1 MTLKLERS
9 EMGSH
14 QCEGPGL
21 RSALSDLY
29 LETLLQNRATAQ
41 ALTSAP
47 GAMTEEFYINGSA
60 AHGGPEEKKKV
71 RLVQFER
78 AMEEPMGITLKL
90 NPQQKCIVA
99 RILHGGLIHRQG
111 SLHVGDEIL
120 EINGKGV
127 QNQSVDHL
135 QSVLKESKGTVTVK
149 VSPAQSSRKPPLQM
163 FVRALF
169 DYDPLSDPLIPCRE
183 AGLRFRTGDVL
194 QIINKDDSNWWQGK
208 TQGAETAGLIPSP
221 ELQEWRV
228 ASSNTS
234 NQIPQSCSPFGKK
247 KKCKDKYLAKHS
259 SIFDQL
265 DVVSYEEVV
274 SLPAFTRKTLVLIG
288 VNGVGRSHI
297 KNTLLTKYPERFSYP
312 APHTSRP
319 PKRGEE
325 DGASYHF
332 VSAENMSQGIS
343 ENQFL
348 EYGSFSGFMFGTKIQ
363 TVKDIHKEG
372 KVAVLDIEPQ
382 TLKMVRTAELAPF
395 IVFISP
401 TVTDQSDA
409 LQKLRADSEILR
421 NRYAQYFDLILV
433 NNDVEHTVQDLLGAF
448 DKACASSQW
457 VPVTWVY

>member
-1 MTLKLERS
+1 MSLKIERPDIS
-9 EMGSH
+9 DGM
-14 QCEGPGL
+14 

-29 LETLLQNRATAQ
+29 LESLLQSRAASQ
-41 ALTSAP
+41 GFSSP
-47 GAMTEEFYINGSA
+47 SNVFSEEFYTNGSA
-60 AHGGPEEKKKV
+60 APGCPEEKKRV

-78 AMEEPMGITLKL
+78 ETEEPMGITLKL
-90 NPQQKCIVA
+90 NSQQKCVVA

-120 EINGKGV
+120 EINGKLV

-135 QSVLKESKGTVTVK
+135 QSVLKESKGTVTLK
-149 VSPAQSSRKPPLQM
+149 VSPTQSNRKLPLQM

-169 DYDPLSDPLIPCRE
+169 DYDPLADPLIPCRE
-183 AGLRFRTGDVL
+183 AGLRFNTGNIL

-208 TQGAETAGLIPSP
+208 KQGEEKAGLVPSP

-228 ASSNTS
+228 ASTNTS
-234 NQIPQSCSPFGKK
+234 NQIPQTCSPFSKK

-274 SLPAFTRKTLVLIG
+274 SLPAFKRRTLVLIG
-288 VNGVGRSHI
+288 VSGVGRSHI
-297 KNTLLTKYPERFSYP
+297 KNVLLTKYPERFSYP
-312 APHTSRP
+312 LPHTSRP

-325 DGASYHF
+325 SGASYHF
-332 VSAENMSQGIS
+332 VSVEEMSQGIS

-348 EYGSFSGFMFGTKIQ
+348 EFGSFSGYMFGTKIQ
-363 TVKDIHKEG
+363 TIKDIHNDG
-372 KVAVLDIEPQ
+372 KVSVLDIEPQ

-401 TVTDQSDA
+401 TDTDKSDA
-409 LQKLRADSEILR
+409 LEKLRADSEALR
-421 NRYAQYFDLILV
+421 ARYAQFFDLTLV
-433 NNDVEHTVQDLLGAF
+433 NNDVEQTVQDLLGAL
-448 DKACASSQW
+448 DAACASSQW

>member
-1 MTLKLERS
+1 MQQSPAPATGAQS
-9 EMGSH
+9 EDF
-14 QCEGPGL
+14 C
-21 RSALSDLY
+21 
-29 LETLLQNRATAQ
+29 
-41 ALTSAP
+41 
-47 GAMTEEFYINGSA
+47 INGSA
-60 AHGGPEEKKKV
+60 ASGSEKKRV

-78 AMEEPMGITLKL
+78 ETEEPMGITLKL
-90 NPQQKCIVA
+90 NTQQSCIVA
-99 RILHGGLIHRQG
+99 RILHGGFIHRQG

-120 EINGKGV
+120 EINGKTV

-135 QSVLKESKGTVTVK
+135 QSLLKESKGTVTLK
-149 VSPAQSSRKPPLQM
+149 VSPTLSSRKPPLQM

-169 DYDPLSDPLIPCRE
+169 DYDPRSDPLIPCRE
-183 AGLRFRTGDVL
+183 AGLRFHTGEIL
-194 QIINKDDSNWWQGK
+194 QIINKDDTNWWQGR
-208 TQGAETAGLIPSP
+208 TQGAGTAGLIPSP

-228 ASSNTS
+228 ASSTS
-234 NQIPQSCSPFGKK
+234 VTQMQQSCSPFNKK

-288 VNGVGRSHI
+288 VSGVGRSHI
-297 KNTLLTKYPERFSYP
+297 KNALLTKYPERFSYP

-325 DGASYHF
+325 DGSNYHF
-332 VSAENMSQGIS
+332 VSAEEMTQSVS

-348 EYGSFSGFMFGTKIQ
+348 EFGSFNGYMFGTKLQ
-363 TVKDIHKEG
+363 TVKQVHKEG

-401 TVTDQSDA
+401 TDKEESNAV
-409 LQKLRADSEILR
+409 LKLRADSEELR
-421 NRYAQYFDLILV
+421 SRYAQHFDIMLV
-433 NNDVEHTVQDLLGAF
+433 NNGVEQAVQDLLSAF
-448 DKACASSQW
+448 DVACTTPQW
-457 VPVTWVY
+457 VPVSWVY

>member
-1 MTLKLERS
+1 
-9 EMGSH
+9 
-14 QCEGPGL
+14 
-21 RSALSDLY
+21 
-29 LETLLQNRATAQ
+29 
-41 ALTSAP
+41 
-47 GAMTEEFYINGSA
+47 
-60 AHGGPEEKKKV
+60 
-71 RLVQFER
+71 
-78 AMEEPMGITLKL
+78 MGITLKL
-90 NPQQKCIVA
+90 NPQQKCVVA

-120 EINGKGV
+120 EINGTSV
-127 QNQSVDHL
+127 QSQSVDHL
-135 QSVLKESKGTVTVK
+135 QSVLKESKGTITLK
-149 VSPAQSSRKPPLQM
+149 VSPTQSNRKLPLQM

-183 AGLRFRTGDVL
+183 AGLRFRTGDIL

-208 TQGAETAGLIPSP
+208 KQGEEKAGLIPSP

-228 ASSNTS
+228 ASTNTS
-234 NQIPQSCSPFGKK
+234 NQIPQSCSPFSKK

-274 SLPAFTRKTLVLIG
+274 SLPAFTRRTLVLIG
-288 VNGVGRSHI
+288 VSGVGRSHI
-297 KNTLLTKYPERFSYP
+297 KNVLLTKYPERFSYP
-312 APHTSRP
+312 LPHTSRP

-325 DGASYHF
+325 NGASYHF
-332 VSAENMSQGIS
+332 VSVEEMSQGIS

-348 EYGSFSGFMFGTKIQ
+348 EFGSFSGYMFGTKIQ
-363 TVKDIHKEG
+363 TIKDIHNEG

-401 TVTDQSDA
+401 TDTDKSDA
-409 LQKLRADSEILR
+409 LQKLRADSEALR
-421 NRYAQYFDLILV
+421 VRYAQYFDLTLV
-433 NNDVEHTVQDLLGAF
+433 NNDVEQTVQDLLGAL
-448 DKACASSQW
+448 DAACASSQW

>member
-1 MTLKLERS
+1 
-9 EMGSH
+9 
-14 QCEGPGL
+14 
-21 RSALSDLY
+21 
-29 LETLLQNRATAQ
+29 
-41 ALTSAP
+41 
-47 GAMTEEFYINGSA
+47 
-60 AHGGPEEKKKV
+60 
-71 RLVQFER
+71 
-78 AMEEPMGITLKL
+78 MGITLKL
-90 NPQQKCIVA
+90 NSQQKCVVA

-120 EINGKGV
+120 EINGKLV

-135 QSVLKESKGTVTVK
+135 QSILKESKGTVTLK
-149 VSPAQSSRKPPLQM
+149 VLPTQSSRKLPLQM

-169 DYDPLSDPLIPCRE
+169 DYDPLSDSLIPCRE
-183 AGLRFRTGDVL
+183 AGLRFNTGDVL

-208 TQGAETAGLIPSP
+208 KQGEEKAGLIPSP

-228 ASSNTS
+228 ASTNTS
-234 NQIPQSCSPFGKK
+234 NQIPQTCSPFSKK

-274 SLPAFTRKTLVLIG
+274 SLPAFKRRTLVLIG
-288 VNGVGRSHI
+288 VSGVGRSHI
-297 KNTLLTKYPERFSYP
+297 KNVLLTKYPERFSYP
-312 APHTSRP
+312 LPHTSRP

-325 DGASYHF
+325 NGASYHF
-332 VSAENMSQGIS
+332 VSVEEMSRGIS

-348 EYGSFSGFMFGTKIQ
+348 EFGSFSGYMFGTKIQ
-363 TVKDIHKEG
+363 TLKDIHNDG

-401 TVTDQSDA
+401 TDTDKSDA
-409 LQKLRADSEILR
+409 LEKLRADSEVLR
-421 NRYAQYFDLILV
+421 ARYAQFFDLTLV
-433 NNDVEHTVQDLLGAF
+433 NNDAEQTVQDLLGAL
-448 DKACASSQW
+448 DAACASPQW

>member
-1 MTLKLERS
+1 MSLKIERPDIS
-9 EMGSH
+9 DGM
-14 QCEGPGL
+14 

-29 LETLLQNRATAQ
+29 LESLLQSRAASQ
-41 ALTSAP
+41 GFSSP
-47 GAMTEEFYINGSA
+47 SNVFSEEFYTNGSA
-60 AHGGPEEKKKV
+60 APGCPEEKKRV

-78 AMEEPMGITLKL
+78 ETEEPMGITLKL
-90 NPQQKCIVA
+90 NSQQKCVVA

-120 EINGKGV
+120 EINGKLV

-135 QSVLKESKGTVTVK
+135 QSVLKESKGTVTLK
-149 VSPAQSSRKPPLQM
+149 VSPTQSNRKLPLQM

-169 DYDPLSDPLIPCRE
+169 DYDPLADPLIPCRE
-183 AGLRFRTGDVL
+183 AGLRFNTGNIL

-208 TQGAETAGLIPSP
+208 KQGEEKAGLVPSP

-228 ASSNTS
+228 ASTNTS
-234 NQIPQSCSPFGKK
+234 NQIPQTCSPFSKK

-259 SIFDQL
+259 SVFDQL

-274 SLPAFTRKTLVLIG
+274 SLPAFKRRTLVLIG
-288 VNGVGRSHI
+288 VSGVGRSHI
-297 KNTLLTKYPERFSYP
+297 KNVLLTKYPERFSYP
-312 APHTSRP
+312 LPHTSRP

-325 DGASYHF
+325 SGASYHF
-332 VSAENMSQGIS
+332 VSVEEMSQGIS

-348 EYGSFSGFMFGTKIQ
+348 EFGSFSGYMFGTKIQ
-363 TVKDIHKEG
+363 TIKDIHNDG
-372 KVAVLDIEPQ
+372 KVSVLDIEPQ

-401 TVTDQSDA
+401 TDTDKSDA
-409 LQKLRADSEILR
+409 LEKLRADSEALR
-421 NRYAQYFDLILV
+421 ARYAQFFDLTLV
-433 NNDVEHTVQDLLGAF
+433 NNDVEQTVQDLLGAL
-448 DKACASSQW
+448 DAACASSQW

>member
-1 MTLKLERS
+1 MSMKLERS
-9 EMGSH
+9 EAA
-14 QCEGPGL
+14 QAPGM

-29 LETLLQNRATAQ
+29 LETLLQSRPASSQ
-41 ALTSAP
+41 TSCSQP
-47 GAMTEEFYINGSA
+47 GAMTEEFYANGSA
-60 AHGGPEEKKKV
+60 DSGCPGDRRKV

-78 AMEEPMGITLKL
+78 EAEEPMGITLKL
-90 NPQQKCIVA
+90 NSQQKCIIA

-111 SLHVGDEIL
+111 LLHVGDEIL
-120 EINGKGV
+120 ELNGKSV

-135 QSVLKESKGTVTVK
+135 QSVLKESKGTVILK
-149 VSPAQSSRKPPLQM
+149 VSPTQSNRKPPLQM

-183 AGLRFRTGDVL
+183 AGLKFHTGDII

-208 TQGAETAGLIPSP
+208 TQKTETAGLMPSP

-228 ASSNTS
+228 ASSDTNK
-234 NQIPQSCSPFGKK
+234 QPPQSCSPFGKK

-288 VNGVGRSHI
+288 VSGVGRSHI
-297 KNTLLTKYPERFSYP
+297 KNTLLTKYPERFAYP
-312 APHTSRP
+312 VPYTSRP

-325 DGASYHF
+325 DGSVYHF
-332 VSAENMSQGIS
+332 VSVDEMSKAIS

-348 EYGSFSGFMFGTKIQ
+348 EFGSFNGYMFGSKFQ
-363 TVKDIHKEG
+363 TVTDLHKEG
-372 KVAVLDIEPQ
+372 KVAILDIEPQ

-401 TVTDQSDA
+401 TDTDKSDA
-409 LQKLRADSEILR
+409 LQKLRAESEVVR
-421 NRYAQYFDLILV
+421 TRYAQYFDLTLV
-433 NNDVEHTVQDLLGAF
+433 NNDVEQTVNDLLGAF
-448 DKACASSQW
+448 DAACSSPQW
-457 VPVTWVY
+457 VPVSWVY

>member
-1 MTLKLERS
+1 MINYTLPPYKSVIIHTGKWKRKWELNETKGFS
-9 EMGSH
+9 S
-14 QCEGPGL
+14 PPKV
-21 RSALSDLY
+21 LS
-29 LETLLQNRATAQ
+29 
-41 ALTSAP
+41 
-47 GAMTEEFYINGSA
+47 EEFCTNGSA
-60 AHGGPEEKKKV
+60 AGCPEEKKKV

-78 AMEEPMGITLKL
+78 ETEEPMGITLKL
-90 NPQQKCIVA
+90 NPQQKCVVA

-120 EINGKGV
+120 EINGTSV
-127 QNQSVDHL
+127 QSQSVDHL
-135 QSVLKESKGTVTVK
+135 QSVLKESKGTITLK
-149 VSPAQSSRKPPLQM
+149 VSPTQSNRKLPLQM

-183 AGLRFRTGDVL
+183 AGLRFRTGDIL

-208 TQGAETAGLIPSP
+208 KQGEEKAGLIPSP

-228 ASSNTS
+228 ASTNTS
-234 NQIPQSCSPFGKK
+234 NQIPQSCSPFSKK

-274 SLPAFTRKTLVLIG
+274 SLPAFTRRTLVLIG
-288 VNGVGRSHI
+288 VSGVGRSHI
-297 KNTLLTKYPERFSYP
+297 KNVLLTKYPERFSYP
-312 APHTSRP
+312 LPHTSRP

-325 DGASYHF
+325 NGASYHF
-332 VSAENMSQGIS
+332 VSVEEMSQGIS

-348 EYGSFSGFMFGTKIQ
+348 EFGSFSGYMFGTKIQ
-363 TVKDIHKEG
+363 TIKDIHNEG

-401 TVTDQSDA
+401 TDTDKSDA
-409 LQKLRADSEILR
+409 LQKLRADSEALR
-421 NRYAQYFDLILV
+421 VRYAQYFDLTLV
-433 NNDVEHTVQDLLGAF
+433 NNDVEQTVQDLLGAL
-448 DKACASSQW
+448 DAACASSQW